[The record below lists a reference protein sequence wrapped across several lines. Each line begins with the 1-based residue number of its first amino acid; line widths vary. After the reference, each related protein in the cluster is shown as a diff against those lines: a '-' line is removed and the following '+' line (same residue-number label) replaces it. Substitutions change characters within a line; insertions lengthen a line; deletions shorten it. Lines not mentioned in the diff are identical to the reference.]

1 MTSALAPPPDGL
13 RLWDDL
19 PRGAAIAASAPAEA
33 APAGVPDGAT
43 LDDLVAG
50 AWEALAVGA
59 PAACPSCSE
68 PLRPRWSAAAAVV
81 GGRCDS
87 CGVRVE

>member
-1 MTSALAPPPDGL
+1 
-13 RLWDDL
+13 
-19 PRGAAIAASAPAEA
+19 
-33 APAGVPDGAT
+33 VPDGAT

-81 GGRCDS
+81 GGQCES